1 MVQRK
6 KKRTVSPEALETLRR
21 TAAHAR
27 QVRQEKRA
35 AREAQGVAQPY
46 TKTPKGL
53 DITAEQRARQLIAL
67 ARPKTRMASSAD
79 FAKLDEVKG
88 ADPAAVMQVVHMA
101 TSGKSIHDP
110 VNHPAHYTDGGIETI
125 DFIEAKRLGYH
136 LGNVVKYI
144 CRAGKKGT
152 NMGLQDLQKARWYLD
167 RAIEKNEINPPTR

>member
-1 MVQRK
+1 MK
-6 KKRTVSPEALETLRR
+6 RR
-21 TAAHAR
+21 TKAAKLTKYMQENPNAPVAELMEKFKASKQSIYNTRYRIRKQHR
-27 QVRQEKRA
+27 QDNKITITATQ
-35 AREAQGVAQPY
+35 VAIAN
-46 TKTPKGL
+46 KLGL
-53 DITAEQRARQLIAL
+53 TAEQYAI
-67 ARPKTRMASSAD
+67 
-79 FAKLDEVKG
+79 
-88 ADPAAVMQVVHMA
+88 
-101 TSGKSIHDP
+101 

>member
-46 TKTPKGL
+46 TKTPKGM

-79 FAKLDEVKG
+79 FAKPD
-88 ADPAAVMQVVHMA
+88 
-101 TSGKSIHDP
+101 DP

>member
-21 TAAHAR
+21 TAAYAR
-27 QVRQEKRA
+27 WVRQEKRA
-35 AREAQGVAQPY
+35 AREAQGVAHPY
-46 TKTPKGL
+46 TKT
-53 DITAEQRARQLIAL
+53 
-67 ARPKTRMASSAD
+67 
-79 FAKLDEVKG
+79 KLDEVKV

-101 TSGKSIHDP
+101 TSGKSVHDP
-110 VNHPAHYTDGGIETI
+110 VNHPKHYTDGGIETI